1 VIINLYDTFEKRK
14 KEFKPLKKDFV
25 RMYDCGP
32 TVYSHASIG
41 NMWRYLVSDY
51 LRRILELN
59 GYTVKQV
66 LNITDVGHLTQDDLL
81 AADTGEDKIEK
92 AAKKEGKTPEQIAQ
106 FYTQAYFK
114 DRKKL
119 NILDPVV
126 VTKATEYIPQM
137 IKIIEGLIKKGF
149 GYELPD
155 RVCFDVEKFKSYGK
169 LSDKTLDQLRSG
181 ARLEPIKGKRSPYDF
196 SLWIKDDKHLMK
208 WNSPWGVGYPGWHI
222 ECSAMSLDTLGES
235 IDIHSGGE
243 DNIFPHHENEIAQS
257 EGVTGKPLAHYWVH
271 NGFVKINSEKMSK
284 SLNNF
289 FTIRDML
296 KAYHP
301 EVLRLFLLQSHYR
314 SPVDFSEESLAEAR
328 AGMDRLY
335 STLKQIK
342 DLLFLPFR
350 KVAENP
356 SELPEKSPQLY
367 GKLLSLPDQFSE
379 DMDDDFNTPKALGH
393 IFEAVRLMNGFMA
406 DKEYIH
412 SEKTA
417 LVLKTAHDILRDL
430 GGVLGLLRADPH
442 AYFRADREREA
453 AKRGFDIV
461 EIETLVTDRRAA
473 RKAGNWQ
480 KADEIRDILAGKRIA
495 LNDSPLETTWKF
507 E

>member
-1 VIINLYDTFEKRK
+1 MIINLYDTFEKRK

-32 TVYSHASIG
+32 TVYSYASIG

-137 IKIIEGLIKKGF
+137 IKIVEGLIEKGF

-169 LSDKTLDQLRSG
+169 LSGKTLDQLRSG

-257 EGVTGKPLAHYWVH
+257 EGFTGKKFVNYWVH
-271 NGFVKINSEKMSK
+271 IRFMLVDGEKMGKSK
-284 SLNNF
+284 GNYYLLSDLEKEGYEALAFRYLTLSNHYTSPINFTFESLKNAQKALNRLRLTVWRLKKEAESKDEKKIKTLKNNLLERLNNDIG
-289 FTIRDML
+289 TPQAL
-296 KAYHP
+296 AYIW
-301 EVLRLFLLQSHYR
+301 EVLDSDAKSGEKLEL
-314 SPVDFSEESLAEAR
+314 
-328 AGMDRLY
+328 
-335 STLKQIK
+335 
-342 DLLFLPFR
+342 
-350 KVAENP
+350 VA
-356 SELPEKSPQLY
+356 
-367 GKLLSLPDQFSE
+367 
-379 DMDDDFNTPKALGH
+379 
-393 IFEAVRLMNGFMA
+393 MA
-406 DKEYIH
+406 DKVFGLNLIDWNFSVPEEIN
-412 SEKTA
+412 K
-417 LVLKTAHDILRDL
+417 LVDKRNELRSKGD
-430 GGVLGLLRADPH
+430 
-442 AYFRADREREA
+442 YE
-453 AKRGFDIV
+453 
-461 EIETLVTDRRAA
+461 
-473 RKAGNWQ
+473 
-480 KADEIRDILAGKRIA
+480 KADKIRDEIKRKGWVVSDIGGSVEVFPDLDDQA
-495 LNDSPLETTWKF
+495 D
-507 E
+507 

>member
-1 VIINLYDTFEKRK
+1 
-14 KEFKPLKKDFV
+14 
-25 RMYDCGP
+25 MYDCGP

-257 EGVTGKPLAHYWVH
+257 EGFTGKKFVNYWVH
-271 NGFVKINSEKMSK
+271 IRFMLVDGEKMGKSKGNYYLLSDLEKEGYEPLAFRYLTLSNHYTSPINFTFESLKNAQKALNRLRLAVWRLKKNAESKDEKKVKILKNNLLEK
-284 SLNNF
+284 LNNDIG
-289 FTIRDML
+289 TPQAL
-296 KAYHP
+296 AYIW
-301 EVLRLFLLQSHYR
+301 EILDSDVKLGDKL
-314 SPVDFSEESLAEAR
+314 
-328 AGMDRLY
+328 
-335 STLKQIK
+335 
-342 DLLFLPFR
+342 
-350 KVAENP
+350 
-356 SELPEKSPQLY
+356 ELI
-367 GKLLSLPDQFSE
+367 
-379 DMDDDFNTPKALGH
+379 T
-393 IFEAVRLMNGFMA
+393 MA
-406 DKEYIH
+406 DKVFGLNLVDWNFSV
-412 SEKTA
+412 SEEIKK
-417 LVLKTAHDILRDL
+417 LVDNRNKLRSKGD
-430 GGVLGLLRADPH
+430 
-442 AYFRADREREA
+442 YE
-453 AKRGFDIV
+453 
-461 EIETLVTDRRAA
+461 
-473 RKAGNWQ
+473 
-480 KADEIRDILAGKRIA
+480 KADKIRDEIKRKGWVVSDTDGNVEVFPD
-495 LNDSPLETTWKF
+495 LDDHTY
-507 E
+507 